1 MILIS
6 HRGNVNGPNP
16 EQENTPVAI
25 DSVLERNLFCEVD
38 VWRIDGKFYLSHD
51 PPDKKK
57 HNIHFSFFEQRA
69 KNLII
74 HCKNIYAL
82 QYFHEAISDGFH
94 YFWHQDD
101 EYTLTSWN
109 WIWAYPGKTV
119 PYFSEMISVAV
130 MPEST
135 LYEMNENQFKNFAA
149 VCTDYVNQ
157 YDQVN
162 TVRS

>member
-69 KNLII
+69 QNLII

-82 QYFHEAISDGFH
+82 QYFHEDISNMYN
-94 YFWHQDD
+94 YFWHQEDD
-101 EYTLTSWN
+101 YTLTSWG
-109 WIWAYPGKTV
+109 WIWAYPEKKLSH
-119 PYFSEMISVAV
+119 FSENIAIAV
-130 MPEST
+130 MPERCVT
-135 LYEMNENQFKNFAA
+135 PFTKEELNNFAG
-149 VCTDYVNQ
+149 VCTDQVTYY
-157 YDQVN
+157 YDKIS
-162 TVRS
+162 TV

>member
-1 MILIS
+1 MKLIA
-6 HRGNVNGPNP
+6 HRANVEGPNP
-16 EQENTPVAI
+16 STENKPEQIISCIEQGYDVEI
-25 DSVLERNLFCEVD
+25 DVRYDPYTNKLWL
-38 VWRIDGKFYLSHD
+38 GHD
-51 PPDKKK
+51 EPQYMITWYWLAGNQD
-57 HNIHFSFFEQRA
+57 R
-69 KNLII
+69 LWI
-74 HCKNIYAL
+74 HCKDITTL
-82 QYFHEAISDGFH
+82 HEFSAKTSGYN
-94 YFWHQDD
+94 YFWHQEDD
-101 EYTLTSWN
+101 YTLTSKQK
-109 WIWAYPGKTV
+109 IWAYPGKTV